1 MCNNLIEVV
10 DECDAARPESDTEHP
25 VSYMPTDEVNL
36 EKYAKLQHVL
46 VQLVM
51 ICDHLDLSDEAGRG
65 HLKKLL
71 YRILAQPPL
80 LNDLLVSNTLRLL
93 RRLEGRDTRLV
104 ERVAEIIAELR
115 SPSLASSPAAALL
128 SAHLAPAAPLEAAP
142 APSDATSPGVVGN
155 PEPSHGPDAAP
166 APSAPEA
173 LSDAEPGA
181 ATASDAE
188 AGGVSG
194 VVGLT
199 VTVAAIADGA
209 AVADPELSPR
219 TKLKQK
225 RYEIQI
231 ATIKVKMH
239 EKRMALE
246 AAVQVQDFELAAKLK
261 GTVCRNFLM
270 QFYYAHWFSSILFKH
285 YYIPRSS
292 IVNWTIKMER
302 KMKSVNG
309 LVHIWR
315 SDYYLIISNITCSRL
330 DR

>member
-1 MCNNLIEVV
+1 MYWNSLILNSVCNNLTEVV
-10 DECDAARPESDTEHP
+10 DECEAARPESDTEHP
-25 VSYMPTDEVNL
+25 VSYMPTDAANL

-51 ICDHLDLSDEAGRG
+51 ICEHLDLSDEAGRG

-115 SPSLASSPAAALL
+115 SPSLASSPAAAALL
-128 SAHLAPAAPLEAAP
+128 SAHLAPAPAP
-142 APSDATSPGVVGN
+142 APADAATAGVVGN
-155 PEPSHGPDAAP
+155 PEPSPGPDAAP

-173 LSDAEPGA
+173 QALSDVEPGA
-181 ATASDAE
+181 ATANEAE
-188 AGGVSG
+188 AGGAA
-194 VVGLT
+194 GLT
-199 VTVAAIADGA
+199 VTLAEIADAPA
-209 AVADPELSPR
+209 AADPELSPR

-231 ATIKVKMH
+231 ATVKVKIH
-239 EKRMALE
+239 ERRMALE

-261 GTVCRNFLM
+261 GTV
-270 QFYYAHWFSSILFKH
+270 FKVEM
-285 YYIPRSS
+285 Y
-292 IVNWTIKMER
+292 TI
-302 KMKSVNG
+302 
-309 LVHIWR
+309 
-315 SDYYLIISNITCSRL
+315 
-330 DR
+330 